1 LALLKRFI
9 SLPSLSPKVGRKKQL
24 KKQFDVVLEDIPPS
38 SGTGAIPGISAS
50 HLFCEGW
57 PTSRKPSVKGESG
70 VLKFFDKDGERH
82 EERY

>member
-1 LALLKRFI
+1 M
-9 SLPSLSPKVGRKKQL
+9 VQ
-24 KKQFDVVLEDIPPS
+24 EDIPPS

-57 PTSRKPSVKGESG
+57 PTSRKLSVKEESG
-70 VLKFFDKDGERH
+70 VLKFFDKDGERR

>member
-1 LALLKRFI
+1 M
-9 SLPSLSPKVGRKKQL
+9 VQ
-24 KKQFDVVLEDIPPS
+24 EDISPS

-57 PTSRKPSVKGESG
+57 PTSRKLSVKEESG
-70 VLKFFDKDGERH
+70 VLKFFDKDGERR